1 MRQRF
6 ALVFN
11 DTAGTI
17 RPLLLDR
24 VLTVL
29 RATGAVVQPV
39 QAASA
44 VEASAKVR
52 ALALTG
58 EVEAVIAAGGDGT
71 VRAVAVGLAD
81 TALPVGYIPLG
92 TGNVLKYEMGL
103 GSRAEVIAGTL
114 LHGAILEARC
124 GLVNGAPFFLMAG
137 AGFDARIVAGLAQA
151 AKRVMG
157 RAAYTFPA
165 TQAFAGKPPRFQVE
179 ADGEAYEASW
189 VIVSNA
195 MHYGGSFVLTRDT
208 QLGVDGLVAV
218 IVTGDTR
225 RAMLS
230 AGLALAAGRLGD
242 AQRCPKGVIVRRVH
256 RVHITAR
263 RPVHIQVDGDEAGM
277 SPAEILASGP
287 QVRFIVPPAY
297 VAALTKRHANRLA
310 SVL

>member
-29 RATGAVVQPV
+29 RETGAAVQPV
-39 QAASA
+39 QATSA

-52 ALALTG
+52 DLAREGGLDG
-58 EVEAVIAAGGDGT
+58 VIAAGGDGT
-71 VRAVAVGLAD
+71 VRAVAIGLAD
-81 TALPVGYIPLG
+81 TGLPVGYIPLG

-103 GSRAEVIAGTL
+103 GSQPEAIAATL

-124 GLVNGAPFFLMAG
+124 GLVNGVPFFLMAG

-151 AKRVMG
+151 LKRVMG

-179 ADGEAYEASW
+179 ADGDAYEASW

-208 QLGVDGLVAV
+208 QLGADGLMAV

-242 AQRCPKGVIVRRVH
+242 KQRCPNGVIVRPVQRV
-256 RVHITAR
+256 RITAR
-263 RPVHIQVDGDEAGM
+263 DPVHIQVDGDEAGT

>member
-17 RPLLLDR
+17 RPWLLDR

-29 RATGAVVQPV
+29 REAGAVVQPL
-39 QAASA
+39 QTASA
-44 VEASAKVR
+44 AEASLKVR
-52 ALALTG
+52 ALAIEGALNG
-58 EVEAVIAAGGDGT
+58 IIAAGGDGT
-71 VRAVAVGLAD
+71 VRAVAAGVAGSD
-81 TALPVGYIPLG
+81 LPVGYIPLG
-92 TGNVLKYEMGL
+92 TGNVLKYEIGL
-103 GSRAEVIAGTL
+103 GSRPEEIASTL
-114 LHGAILEARC
+114 LHGSCLDVRC
-124 GLVNGAPFFLMAG
+124 GLMNSAPFFLMAG
-137 AGFDARIVAGLAQA
+137 AGFDARIVAGLGHA

-157 RAAYTFPA
+157 RAAYAFPA
-165 TQAFAGKPPRFQVE
+165 TQAFAGRPPRFQVE
-179 ADGEAYEASW
+179 ADGDSYDASW

-208 QLGVDGLVAV
+208 QLGVDGLIAV

-230 AGLALAAGRLGD
+230 AGLALVAGRLGD
-242 AQRCPKGVIVRRVH
+242 ATRCPKGVVVRPVQ

-263 RPVHIQVDGDEAGM
+263 EPVHLQVDGDEAGM

-297 VAALTKRHANRLA
+297 AAALTKRHANRLSSA
-310 SVL
+310 S

>member
-29 RATGAVVQPV
+29 RDAGAEVVP
-39 QAASA
+39 
-44 VEASAKVR
+44 VEANSAADASSKVR
-52 ALALTG
+52 ALALEG
-58 EVEAVIAAGGDGT
+58 RVDGVIAAGGDGT
-71 VRAVAVGLAD
+71 VRAVAIGLAD

-103 GSRAEVIAGTL
+103 GSRPEVIAATL
-114 LHGAILEARC
+114 LHGEILQARC

-137 AGFDARIVAGLAQA
+137 AGFDAGVVAGLAQPV
-151 AKRVMG
+151 KRLMG

-165 TQAFAGKPPRFQVE
+165 TQAFLGRPPRFQVE
-179 ADGEAYEASW
+179 ADGDSYESSW

-208 QLGVDGLVAV
+208 QLGEDGLVAV
-218 IVTGDTR
+218 IVTGNTR

-242 AQRCPKGVIVRRVH
+242 AVRCPKGVIVRPVQRL
-256 RVHITAR
+256 HITAR
-263 RPVHIQVDGDEAGM
+263 EPVHVQVDGDEAGT

-297 VAALTKRHANRLA
+297 VAALTKRHANRLS
-310 SVL
+310 SVS